1 MFFSKGEIHF
11 SSIPFLKKSEKL
23 SLSNPY
29 SSFPS
34 NPVDISNQDKNNLHS
49 IRELV
54 QTGNKSKLQRPEM
67 AFQYDEIAEEKISAY
82 DNKLGIIGI
91 QTDGSQC
98 RNNARI
104 YVRSTRHLECGWTVP
119 SYLAR
124 YNLRDVFRS
133 GVFSW
138 VILSFFFFFEFVF
151 DIFNHCLWSLPK
163 NMKSMIQ
170 LIAFIWTQFS
180 WLLKT
185 GFSLFSLAVM
195 GSDVSKYF
203 RTNIK

>member
-138 VILSFFFFFEFVF
+138 VILSFFFFFSNLFL
-151 DIFNHCLWSLPK
+151 IFLIIVYEAFLKTWSLCASAYLAWIK
-163 NMKSMIQ
+163 
-170 LIAFIWTQFS
+170 LEGQF
-180 WLLKT
+180 
-185 GFSLFSLAVM
+185 
-195 GSDVSKYF
+195 
-203 RTNIK
+203 